1 MVFGHI
7 NINSL
12 RTKFDFL
19 CDQIEGSIDVFMI
32 SESKLD
38 DSFPHGQF
46 LIGGFYTP
54 FRFDHKKNGGAI
66 LIYVWEDIPAKIL
79 SHDFPSTESFFVEI
93 ILHKKKWRINCS
105 YDPNKNNIKNHL
117 DTISKALDAFS
128 TK

>member
-1 MVFGHI
+1 MKQKMLLIQLFQMLNLLVGIFVLAI
-7 NINSL
+7 LIYWFLDTNINSL

-38 DSFPHGQF
+38 GSFPHGQF

-54 FRFDHKKNGGAI
+54 FRFDRKKNGGAI

-79 SHDFPSTESFFVEI
+79 SHDFPSTESFF
-93 ILHKKKWRINCS
+93 C
-105 YDPNKNNIKNHL
+105 
-117 DTISKALDAFS
+117 
-128 TK
+128 

>member
-1 MVFGHI
+1 MFSSYLNQNWMAVFHMV
-7 NINSL
+7 
-12 RTKFDFL
+12 
-19 CDQIEGSIDVFMI
+19 
-32 SESKLD
+32 
-38 DSFPHGQF
+38 SFP
-46 LIGGFYTP
+46 
-54 FRFDHKKNGGAI
+54 